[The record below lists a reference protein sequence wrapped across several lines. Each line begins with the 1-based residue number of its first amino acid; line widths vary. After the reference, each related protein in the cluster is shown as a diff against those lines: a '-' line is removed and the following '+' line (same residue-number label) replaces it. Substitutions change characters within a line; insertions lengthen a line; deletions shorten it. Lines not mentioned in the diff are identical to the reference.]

1 VGAGALGLTFAAALA
16 TTHDVIVLAR
26 RADVADTLTHDGV
39 TVDDANGT
47 RRVRLHASADPRA
60 LAECDAVLVA
70 VKAYA
75 TVDALA
81 PLRGALGANALIAS
95 VQNGLD
101 AAADART
108 ALPGARV
115 IAGSTTQGAIRLTAT
130 HVQRVNNGTTI
141 FARNNSPRHPEP
153 PPRHPELVEG
163 SSSPTS
169 DDLVA
174 AFTAAGLDAHVTD
187 DIATI
192 LWRKLIVNAAINP
205 LGALARA
212 TNGAIATDPDLV
224 PLARGLAAEA
234 AAVAAA
240 EGIEPGDPWALVEG
254 VALTAAANRNSM
266 LQDLDAGRPTEIEAI
281 SGAIARRAH
290 RYGIAVP
297 LTETVLRLV
306 RARERAR

>member
-1 VGAGALGLTFAAALA
+1 AA
-16 TTHDVIVLAR
+16 HDVVVLAR
-26 RADVADTLTHDGV
+26 GADVADALARDGIAV
-39 TVDDANGT
+39 EDDSGT
-47 RRVRLHASADPRA
+47 RRVRLHASAAPRA
-60 LAECDAVLVA
+60 LAECDAVVVA

-81 PLRGALGANALIAS
+81 PLRGILSADTLVAS

-115 IAGSTTQGAIRLTAT
+115 VAGSTTQGAIRLGET
-130 HVQRVNNGTTI
+130 HVQRVNDGTTV
-141 FARNNSPRHPEP
+141 FARDDSPRHPDDS
-153 PPRHPELVEG
+153 PRHPELVEG
-163 SSSPTS
+163 RASPTS

-174 AFTAAGLDAHVTD
+174 AFTAAGLDAHVAD

-240 EGIEPGDPWALVEG
+240 EGIAPGAPWALVEG

-281 SGAIARRAH
+281 SGAIARRAQ